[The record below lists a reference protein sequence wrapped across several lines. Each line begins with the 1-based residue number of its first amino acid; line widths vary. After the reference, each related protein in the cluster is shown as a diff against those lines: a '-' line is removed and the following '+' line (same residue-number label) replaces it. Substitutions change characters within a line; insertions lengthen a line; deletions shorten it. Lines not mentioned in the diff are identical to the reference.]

1 MKDAPT
7 PMPAHAPTD
16 SPVAQDAAAAR
27 HQSPWTARQ
36 KLGRLAWYVV
46 QATLFR
52 PSLHNAYRWRAFLL
66 RAFGAKLARNVRVR
80 RTVRVEVP
88 WNLHVGEGTS
98 VGDFAILYSLG
109 PITLGK
115 NVTISQYAHLCA
127 GTHDARTRAMTLIR
141 APITVGD
148 DAWVAADAFVGP
160 NVTIGARTILGARAS
175 AFANLPPD
183 VVAVG
188 NPAKP
193 IKAREFN
200 G

>member
-1 MKDAPT
+1 MKDTST
-7 PMPAHAPTD
+7 PMPA
-16 SPVAQDAAAAR
+16 VAKGAASTR
-27 HQSPWTARQ
+27 HQSPWTTRQ
-36 KLGRLAWYVV
+36 KLGRLAWYAV

-52 PSLHNAYRWRAFLL
+52 SSPHNAYRWRAFLL

-88 WNLHVGEGTS
+88 WNLNIGEGTS

-109 PITLGK
+109 PITLGA

-160 NVTIGARTILGARAS
+160 DVRIGARTILGARAS
-175 AFANLPPD
+175 AFGDLPAD

-193 IKAREFN
+193 IKARELN